1 MPATPSST
9 PPPPPSPPPTSPQL
23 HQQASHYQEHNQ
35 RVMGSPEQH
44 RVPATS
50 SYSTSTHQPSIFN
63 GQVFC
68 YLPAHLAAQLAA
80 LPPIPQNSR
89 HSTLAP
95 FVQNLNPAQLAAANA
110 TTISQFNS
118 IHPNSVSLPELLIIS
133 ANTEH
138 VSLTTRLYPL
148 LLSLLLSLL

>member
-9 PPPPPSPPPTSPQL
+9 PPSSPSPPPTSPQL

-35 RVMGSPEQH
+35 HVMGSLEQC

-68 YLPAHLAAQLAA
+68 YLSAHLAAQLAA
-80 LPPIPQNSR
+80 LPPIPQPLR

-95 FVQNLNPAQLAAANA
+95 SPQILNPAQLAAANA
-110 TTISQFNS
+110 TTIPPLNS
-118 IHPNSVSLPELLIIS
+118 IHPNSVCLSELILSLPILNIS
-133 ANTEH
+133 
-138 VSLTTRLYPL
+138 L
-148 LLSLLLSLL
+148 